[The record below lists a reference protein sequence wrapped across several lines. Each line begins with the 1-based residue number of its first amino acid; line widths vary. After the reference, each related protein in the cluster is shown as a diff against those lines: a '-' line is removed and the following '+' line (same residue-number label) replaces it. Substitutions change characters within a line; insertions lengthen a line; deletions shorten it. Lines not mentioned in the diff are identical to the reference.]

1 MKPLSRRTL
10 LRGTGAA
17 LALPMFEAM
26 LPRTAFAQGV
36 GSLAGPAN
44 RLAFVYIPNG
54 AIMPDWTPTE
64 TGRDYELP
72 RTLSPLTDHKQKIM
86 VLTGLAHDKAR
97 ANGDGPGDHARD
109 SATYLT
115 ACQARKTDGADIHLG
130 KSVDQVAA
138 DVIGQSTRLPSLELG
153 TEAGRQ
159 AGRCDSGYSC
169 AYQSNISWR
178 SATTPTSKEINPR
191 AVFERLFGN
200 DFEDLRARQERDF
213 YRQSILDFVADDA
226 SRLRTQLGTTD
237 RQKLDEYFTSV
248 REIEQR
254 IARSG
259 DETVN
264 QVPEG
269 VEAPSGIPSDFAEH
283 VRLMYDL
290 MALAFQTDS
299 TRISTFMLA
308 NSGSN
313 RSYSEIGVS
322 GAHHEMSHHRDEA
335 DKVANLQKIDQYLV
349 EQFAYFLNKL
359 DSIREGE
366 GTLLDHSMIVYGGA
380 LSDANRHHH
389 HNLPVVLAGGG
400 CGLLDTGRHVKYD
413 GEIPM
418 ANLFLSLLERVGV
431 EEERLGDST
440 GRLDQLS

>member
-1 MKPLSRRTL
+1 MKRLNRRTL
-10 LRGTGAA
+10 LRGAGAA
-17 LALPMFEAM
+17 MALPLFEAM
-26 LPRTAFAQGV
+26 LPRSVFAQGA
-36 GSLAGPAN
+36 SLAGPVN
-44 RLAFVYIPNG
+44 RMAFIYIPNG
-54 AIMPDWTPTE
+54 AIMPDWNPTG
-64 TGRDYELP
+64 TGRDYQLSK
-72 RTLSPLTDHKQKIM
+72 TLAPLAAHQQKLM
-86 VLTGLAHDKAR
+86 VLSGLAHDKAR

-115 ACQARKTDGADIHLG
+115 GAQARKTDGADIHLG
-130 KSVDQVAA
+130 KSVDQFAA
-138 DVIGQSTRLPSLELG
+138 DAIGELTRLPSLELG

-178 SATTPTSKEINPR
+178 SATTPTSKEINPK

-226 SRLRTQLGTTD
+226 SRLRAQLGTSD
-237 RQKLDEYFTSV
+237 REKLDEYFTSV

-254 IARSG
+254 IARAA
-259 DETVN
+259 DDTVN
-264 QVPEG
+264 QVPDG
-269 VEAPSGIPSDFAEH
+269 VEVPDGIPSDFAEH

-313 RSYSEIGVS
+313 RSYPEIEVS
-322 GAHHEMSHHRDEA
+322 GAHHEMSHHRGEEDKMA
-335 DKVANLQKIDQYLV
+335 DLQKIDLYMV
-349 EQFAYFLNKL
+349 EQFAYFLDRL
-359 DSIREGE
+359 DDITEGE

-380 LSDANRHHH
+380 LSDANAHDHHD
-389 HNLPVVLAGGG
+389 LPVVLAGGG
-400 CGLLDTGRHVKYD
+400 CGQLDTGRHVEYD

-418 ANLFLSLLERVGV
+418 ANLFLSLLDRMGV
-431 EEERLGDST
+431 DEERIGDST

>member
-1 MKPLSRRTL
+1 M
-10 LRGTGAA
+10 
-17 LALPMFEAM
+17 ALPLFEAM
-26 LPRTAFAQGV
+26 LPRTAFAQQAA
-36 GSLAGPAN
+36 SLAGPAN
-44 RLAFVYIPNG
+44 RLAFIYIPNG
-54 AIMPDWTPTE
+54 AIMPDWNPTGV
-64 TGRDYELP
+64 GRDYQLS
-72 RTLSPLTDHKQKIM
+72 RTLTPLADHQRKIM
-86 VLTGLAHDKAR
+86 VLSGLAHDKAR

-109 SATYLT
+109 SATFLT
-115 ACQARKTDGADIHLG
+115 ASQARKTDGADIQLG
-130 KSVDQVAA
+130 KSVDQFAA
-138 DVIGQSTRLPSLELG
+138 DAIGELTRLPSLELG

-178 SATTPTSKEINPR
+178 SATTPTSKEINPK

-213 YRQSILDFVADDA
+213 YRQSILDFVAEDA
-226 SRLRTQLGTTD
+226 SRLRDQLGTTD

-254 IARSG
+254 IARSS
-259 DETVN
+259 DDTIN
-264 QVPEG
+264 QVPDGTE
-269 VEAPSGIPSDFAEH
+269 VPDGIPSDYAEH
-283 VRLMYDL
+283 VRIMYDL
-290 MALAFQTDS
+290 MVLAFQTDT

-313 RSYSEIGVS
+313 RSYGEIGVS

-335 DKVANLQKIDQYLV
+335 DKVADLQKIDQYMV
-349 EQFAYFLNKL
+349 EQFAYFLTKL
-359 DSIREGE
+359 DAVTEGE

-380 LSDANRHHH
+380 LSDANQHDHHD
-389 HNLPVVLAGGG
+389 LPVVLAGGG
-400 CGLLDTGRHVKYD
+400 CGLLDTGRHVQYE

-418 ANLFLSLLERVGV
+418 GNLFLSLLDRVGV
-431 EEERLGDST
+431 EEERIGDST